1 MERRN
6 EEGLTEKEFLL
17 QYRPGNY
24 ERPSVT
30 VDMLIFAVDEE
41 EMETEVLLIKRKNH
55 PCIGQWAIPGGFVN
69 VDESLEAAAARELE
83 EETGLK
89 GICLE
94 QLYTWG
100 NVKRDPRTR
109 VISVSYMAAV
119 PKNQLTPKAGDDA
132 EEACWFQ
139 VKKKKLSELEN
150 GATYALTIENE
161 EEHIFM
167 SYRITE
173 TYERQ
178 GMMWKKET
186 EIDLLPAIDVLDQE
200 KLAFDHAEILNVAM
214 DRLEE
219 LEKEYS
225 DQIFLA
231 DHTALPRRCF

>member
-186 EIDLLPAIDVLDQE
+186 EIDLLPAIDMLDQE

-219 LEKEYS
+219 LEKEYRE
-225 DQIFLA
+225 QIF
-231 DHTALPRRCF
+231 

>member
-167 SYRITE
+167 SFRITE

-225 DQIFLA
+225 DQIF
-231 DHTALPRRCF
+231 

>member
-30 VDMLIFAVDEE
+30 VDMLIFAMDEE

-89 GICLE
+89 GVCLE

-119 PKNQLTPKAGDDA
+119 PKDQLTPKAGDDA

-161 EEHIFM
+161 EDHIFM

-219 LEKEYS
+219 LEKEYN
-225 DQIFLA
+225 DQIF
-231 DHTALPRRCF
+231 

>member
-69 VDESLEAAAARELE
+69 VDESLETAAARELE

-225 DQIFLA
+225 DQIF
-231 DHTALPRRCF
+231 

>member
-24 ERPSVT
+24 EHPSVT

-69 VDESLEAAAARELE
+69 VDESLETAAARELE

-89 GICLE
+89 GVCLE

-119 PKNQLTPKAGDDA
+119 PKDQLTPKAGDDA

-161 EEHIFM
+161 EDHIFM

-219 LEKEYS
+219 LEKEYN
-225 DQIFLA
+225 DQIF
-231 DHTALPRRCF
+231 

>member
-69 VDESLEAAAARELE
+69 VDESLETAAARELE

-89 GICLE
+89 GVCLE

-109 VISVSYMAAV
+109 VISVSFMAAV
-119 PKNQLTPKAGDDA
+119 PKDQLTPKAGDDA

-161 EEHIFM
+161 EDHIFM

-219 LEKEYS
+219 LEKEYN
-225 DQIFLA
+225 DQIF
-231 DHTALPRRCF
+231 

>member
-69 VDESLEAAAARELE
+69 VDESLETAAARELE

-89 GICLE
+89 GVCLE

-119 PKNQLTPKAGDDA
+119 PKDQLTPKAGDDA

-161 EEHIFM
+161 EDHIFM

-186 EIDLLPAIDVLDQE
+186 DIDLLPAIDVLDQE

-219 LEKEYS
+219 LEKEYN
-225 DQIFLA
+225 DQIF
-231 DHTALPRRCF
+231 

>member
-41 EMETEVLLIKRKNH
+41 EMETEVLLIKRKDH

-225 DQIFLA
+225 DQIF
-231 DHTALPRRCF
+231 

>member
-1 MERRN
+1 MERKN
-6 EEGLTEKEFLL
+6 EEGLTEKEFLA
-17 QYRPGNY
+17 QYRPGDF

-30 VDMLIFAVDEE
+30 VDMLIFAVDPEGAE
-41 EMETEVLLIKRKNH
+41 AELLLIKRKNH

-69 VDESLEAAAARELE
+69 SDESLEEAAARELL
-83 EETGLK
+83 EETGVK
-89 GICLE
+89 DICME
-94 QLYTWG
+94 QLFTWG

-119 PKNQLTPKAGDDA
+119 PKNQLILEAGDDA
-132 EEACWFQ
+132 GEARWFQ
-139 VKKKKLSELEN
+139 VRKKKLSDRES

-186 EIDLLPAIDVLDQE
+186 EAELLPAIDILDQE
-200 KLAFDHAEILNVAM
+200 KLAFDHADILNVAM

-219 LEKEYS
+219 LVKEYKE
-225 DQIFLA
+225 QIY
-231 DHTALPRRCF
+231 

>member
-24 ERPSVT
+24 ERPSMT

-161 EEHIFM
+161 DEHIFM

-225 DQIFLA
+225 DQIF
-231 DHTALPRRCF
+231 

>member
-1 MERRN
+1 MEQRN
-6 EEGLTEKEFLL
+6 QEGLTEKEFLL

-30 VDMLIFAVDEE
+30 VDMLIFTVDEE
-41 EMETEVLLIKRKNH
+41 EMETEILLIKRKDH

-83 EETGLK
+83 EETGLQ

-119 PKNQLTPKAGDDA
+119 PKDQLTPKAGDDA
-132 EEACWFQ
+132 AEARWFQ

-150 GATYALTIENE
+150 GATYALTVENE

-167 SYRITE
+167 SYRVTE

-186 EIDLLPAIDVLDQE
+186 ETDLLPAIDVLDQE

-219 LEKEYS
+219 LEKEYRE
-225 DQIFLA
+225 QIF
-231 DHTALPRRCF
+231 

>member
-173 TYERQ
+173 SYERQ

-225 DQIFLA
+225 DQIF
-231 DHTALPRRCF
+231 

>member
-1 MERRN
+1 MRRRWKQKSCSLS
-6 EEGLTEKEFLL
+6 E
-17 QYRPGNY
+17 
-24 ERPSVT
+24 
-30 VDMLIFAVDEE
+30 
-41 EMETEVLLIKRKNH
+41 KNH
-55 PCIGQWAIPGGFVN
+55 PSIGQWAIPGGFVN

-119 PKNQLTPKAGDDA
+119 PKDQLTPKAGDDA
-132 EEACWFQ
+132 AEARWFQ

-150 GATYALTIENE
+150 GATYALTVENE

-167 SYRITE
+167 SYRVTE

-186 EIDLLPAIDVLDQE
+186 ETDLLPAIDVLDQE

-219 LEKEYS
+219 LEKEYRE
-225 DQIFLA
+225 QIFLA
-231 DHTALPRRCF
+231 DYTA

>member
-6 EEGLTEKEFLL
+6 EAGLTEKEFLA
-17 QYRPGNY
+17 QYRPGEY

-30 VDMLIFAVDEE
+30 VDVLIFALDQEE
-41 EMETEVLLIKRKNH
+41 AETELLLIRRKDH
-55 PCIGQWAIPGGFVN
+55 PCIRQWAIPGGFVN
-69 VDESLEAAAARELE
+69 CQESLEEAAARELE

-89 GICLE
+89 GICME

-100 NVKRDPRTR
+100 KVKRDPRTR

-119 PKNQLTPKAGDDA
+119 PKEDRISRAGDDA
-132 EEACWFQ
+132 EEDCWFQ
-139 VKKKKLSELEN
+139 VKKKKLSDLEN

-161 EEHIFM
+161 EKHIFM

-186 EIDLLPAIDVLDQE
+186 EIDLLPAIDMLEQE
-200 KLAFDHAEILNVAM
+200 KLAFDHAEILNLAM

-219 LEKEYS
+219 MEREYRE
-225 DQIFLA
+225 QIF
-231 DHTALPRRCF
+231 

>member
-41 EMETEVLLIKRKNH
+41 EMETEALFIKRKNH

-69 VDESLEAAAARELE
+69 VDESLETAAARELE

-89 GICLE
+89 GVCLE

-225 DQIFLA
+225 DQIF
-231 DHTALPRRCF
+231 

>member
-225 DQIFLA
+225 DQIF
-231 DHTALPRRCF
+231 

>member
-1 MERRN
+1 MERKN
-6 EEGLTEKEFLL
+6 EDGLTEKEFLA

-30 VDMLIFAVDEE
+30 VDMLIFAVDQEDV
-41 EMETEVLLIKRKNH
+41 ETELLLIRRKNH

-69 VDESLEAAAARELE
+69 ADESLEGAAARELK
-83 EETGLK
+83 EETGLED
-89 GICLE
+89 ICME

-119 PKNQLTPKAGDDA
+119 PKNQLYPEAGDDA
-132 EEACWFQ
+132 AGACWFQ
-139 VKKKKLSELEN
+139 VMKKKLSDLEN

-161 EEHIFM
+161 DEHIFM
-167 SYRITE
+167 SYRVTE

-178 GMMWKKET
+178 GLMWKKET
-186 EIDLLPAIDVLDQE
+186 EIELLPAIDMLDQE
-200 KLAFDHAEILNVAM
+200 KLAFDHAEILNLAM

-219 LEKEYS
+219 MEKEYKE
-225 DQIFLA
+225 QIF
-231 DHTALPRRCF
+231 

>member
-1 MERRN
+1 MERKN
-6 EEGLTEKEFLL
+6 EEGLTEKEFLA
-17 QYRPGNY
+17 QYRPGDY

-30 VDMLIFAVDEE
+30 VDMLIFAVDQEE
-41 EMETEVLLIKRKNH
+41 AEAELLLIRRKNH

-69 VDESLEAAAARELE
+69 LPESLEEAAARELE

-89 GICLE
+89 DICME

-119 PKNQLTPKAGDDA
+119 PKNQLIPKAGDDA
-132 EEACWFQ
+132 SEACWFQ
-139 VKKKKLSELEN
+139 VKKKKLSDLEN

-186 EIDLLPAIDVLDQE
+186 ETDLLPAIDMLEQE
-200 KLAFDHAEILNVAM
+200 KLAFDHAEILNAAM

-219 LEKEYS
+219 MEKEYS
-225 DQIFLA
+225 EQIF
-231 DHTALPRRCF
+231 

>member
-1 MERRN
+1 MERRT

-225 DQIFLA
+225 DQIF
-231 DHTALPRRCF
+231 